1 MLLGRECRSGLI
13 NAEFQ
18 IVLDPGF
25 ELGLNSR
32 EWATLIW
39 LVALFLFCL
48 SKPALRA
55 SLSRVVAAA
64 SSPKIL
70 GPIVALVAWVALE
83 VELGARAG
91 VWNSDL
97 LKGTVIWILVDG
109 VVLLANFDEAT
120 VGPRFFRDRVR
131 GLIRGTVFVELF
143 LNLWTL
149 GFLVELLLQPVLF
162 VLVVG
167 PALADTGGQSANDVA
182 RTRRVFTCCLSWLV
196 LGLLSFSAWQTY
208 VHWKEMDA
216 RALGLDLLLPVWL
229 TVGVL
234 PYVFG
239 VAVYATYESIYHRS
253 AIYDSR
259 RWRRIRATAL
269 AFAAFRLG
277 LREASALGT
286 YWLGQ
291 LVTSSDI
298 RSACRAIERFRRG
311 QEERKRRDE
320 EERNRLERHAGSD
333 EIDGEGRRLDRREFK
348 EAMHTLRWL
357 STCQMGW
364 YRRRGGMYHPGL
376 LEFALD
382 GEGGGLPSDAEI
394 TMDVAE
400 DGQAWFAWYRT
411 VSGWCFAIGAAGP
424 PPETWEYDG
433 PEPPLGFPGRDS
445 SWGSGPFREEVNKN
459 WG

>member
-1 MLLGRECRSGLI
+1 MH
-13 NAEFQ
+13 AEFQ

-25 ELGLNSR
+25 ELGFNSR

-48 SKPALRA
+48 SKPGLRA
-55 SLSRVVAAA
+55 SLSRVAATA
-64 SSPKIL
+64 LSPKIL
-70 GPIVALVAWVALE
+70 GPLVALVAWVAVE
-83 VELGARAG
+83 VELGSRAG

-109 VVLLANFDEAT
+109 VVLLANFDKAT
-120 VGPRFFRDRVR
+120 AGRRFFRDRVR
-131 GLIRGTVFVELF
+131 DLIRGTVFVELF

-149 GFLVELLLQPVLF
+149 GLLAELLLQPVLF
-162 VLVVG
+162 LLVVG
-167 PALADTGGQSANDVA
+167 PAFADQAGQAAEAVE
-182 RTRRVFTCCLSWLV
+182 RTRSAFTCCLSWLG

-208 VHWKEMDA
+208 LHWDEIDV
-216 RALGLDLLLPVWL
+216 RALGLDLFLPVWL

-234 PYVFG
+234 PFVFG
-239 VAVYATYESIYHRS
+239 VAVYATYESIYYRS
-253 AIYDSR
+253 AIYDSK

-269 AFAAFRLG
+269 AFVAFRLG
-277 LREASALGT
+277 LREASALRN

-291 LVTSSDI
+291 VVTSSDI
-298 RSACRAIERFRRG
+298 RSACRAIKRFRRSR
-311 QEERKRRDE
+311 EERRRRDE
-320 EERNRLERHAGSD
+320 EELSRLERHAGSD
-333 EIDGEGRRLDRREFK
+333 EIDEEGRRLDRREFK

-364 YRRRGGMYHPGL
+364 YRRRGGKYHPGL

-382 GEGGGLPSDAEI
+382 GSEGGLPRDAEI

-424 PPETWEYDG
+424 PPESWEYDG

-445 SWGSGPFREEVNKN
+445 SWGSGPFSEGINRN